1 MRARVSTARATVMA
15 LTVSSTNIGLR
26 ESDGVEESQ

>member
-1 MRARVSTARATVMA
+1 MHARVSTARANVMA

-26 ESDGVEESQ
+26 ESDAVEESQ